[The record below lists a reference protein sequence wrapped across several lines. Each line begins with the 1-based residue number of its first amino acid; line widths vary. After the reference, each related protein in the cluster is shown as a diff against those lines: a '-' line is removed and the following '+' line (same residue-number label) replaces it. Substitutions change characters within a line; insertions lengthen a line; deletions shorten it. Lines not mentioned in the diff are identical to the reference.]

1 MNHLRRR
8 YIALLKKKKKNQG
21 SQHELKKEKE
31 KEEPM
36 FFDKRLGA
44 QALLFL
50 HTGIM
55 PSLCPAP
62 FSLNYLIL

>member
-8 YIALLKKKKKNQG
+8 YIALLKKKKNQG

-31 KEEPM
+31 KEEPIYV
-36 FFDKRLGA
+36 FFKRLGA
-44 QALLFL
+44 HALLFL